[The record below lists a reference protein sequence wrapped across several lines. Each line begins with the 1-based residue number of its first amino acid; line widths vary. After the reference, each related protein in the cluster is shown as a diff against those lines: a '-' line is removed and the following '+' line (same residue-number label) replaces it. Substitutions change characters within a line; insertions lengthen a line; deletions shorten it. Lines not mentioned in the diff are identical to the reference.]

1 MLLLLNGPP
10 GVGKSTMAARYVAD
24 HPFALNLDIDV
35 LRGQLGD
42 WQSDPSRAGILA
54 RDLALAA
61 ARTHLLSGYDV
72 VVPQFLGRVDF
83 ILALE
88 ALASAVG
95 ADFVEVILL
104 DSKEN
109 VLLRFEHRNDPT
121 KAVDAAEL
129 STMYDRVLALPAVR
143 PRAMVIPV
151 TGVDDTYVQ
160 LLATLKSSGMD

>member
-35 LRGQLGD
+35 LRGQLGG

-109 VLLRFEHRNDPT
+109 VLRRFTDRDDPT
-121 KAVDAAEL
+121 KAADAAQL
-129 STMYDRVLALPAVR
+129 STMYDRLTALIATRPLALTVH
-143 PRAMVIPV
+143 
-151 TGVDDTYVQ
+151 TGGTAETYAS
-160 LLATLKSSGMD
+160 LLAALGRRP

>member
-1 MLLLLNGPP
+1 MLILLNGPP

-24 HPFALNLDIDV
+24 HPMALNLDIDL

-42 WQSDPSRAGILA
+42 WQSDPAAAGMLA
-54 RDLALAA
+54 RSLALAA
-61 ARTHLLSGYDV
+61 ARTHLRSGHDV

-83 ILALE
+83 ILELE
-88 ALASAVG
+88 ALAAEVG
-95 ADFVEVILL
+95 VEFVEVILL

-109 VLLRFEHRNDPT
+109 VLLRFEHRDDPT
-121 KAVDAAEL
+121 KAVDATEL
-129 STMYDRVLALPAVR
+129 STMYERVLALLAVR

-151 TGVDDTYVQ
+151 AGVDDTYTR